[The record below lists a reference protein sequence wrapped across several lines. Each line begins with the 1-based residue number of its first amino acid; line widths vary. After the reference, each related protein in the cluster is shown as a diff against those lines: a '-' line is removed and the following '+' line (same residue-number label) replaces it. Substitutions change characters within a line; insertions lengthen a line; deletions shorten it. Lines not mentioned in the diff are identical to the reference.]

1 MLPGSSILP
10 YPLGQWAA
18 APQLASASSVNGWGV
33 EVTFSEGMK
42 QNETLL
48 NTSSYLITPTTGAQ
62 TSVNAVRVG
71 TVVGPTV
78 MSVILGHTGTTLGGN
93 YRVSANGPTSESTG
107 MPIGPETASFLAMG
121 EPPAYSVGGSA
132 LGGFVL
138 TFDHPLHSNPSVS
151 DLVSYQ
157 VVCNDD
163 YPITPT
169 LTGAT
174 FPYEDDFRKV
184 WLSAYGVTTL
194 HYTGSVGANAVAFRY
209 NGTYLPN
216 SGTTFS
222 GSEYGTGTSSIVDGS
237 LRINV
242 VAGNSYG
249 WLFTDTSGKVTTGTT
264 FRTDVSFDAATGTYV
279 PAIAAV
285 GDFVFAQTIIHDT
298 VSEILVQFQR
308 VGGVEQIQVVSG
320 AYNTTTNF
328 TWSDGPH
335 KLSVIRNILAN
346 LYAILVDDQP
356 IQSSSIA
363 SFTGVSADPSS
374 VRFNLLSTLTVTNFK
389 VSAVNF
395 TASTTVY
402 SAAWNFL
409 HDWEVVFQGSNNLTR
424 DFILTNRGPLVKDWG
439 DMTPAA
445 KNDVGVTINGAAVVV
460 SDVNP
465 HIGKITLAVPV
476 PLLPPGDPQLDV
488 WVDYKWMATPIMVM
502 SGLNEHGQVL
512 NKWDRL
518 LTGHH
523 SSTIT
528 PGLGAPDIARFPYC
542 IVLGPMDTPEPI
554 LIGHRYM
561 GFEKAYSALLNSSTT
576 LVLNANPHQYDSPG
590 FDQVPQGS
598 TAAYEATTTPQ
609 MATPSWELVGIDN
622 GFVVGDGTYQVID
635 RNIGSYAA
643 TPPCTM
649 FKKDMDMGFP
659 ASMVL
664 VSRYLVNPPPYDGYS
679 AATSYLPGDK
689 VLVGTNLYLCTAVTH
704 GKDPSNTDFWSVVA
718 STSVGIMADAADGV
732 FVGVGFG
739 FHQNK
744 RLYLVGNLLV
754 NGVQHV
760 GLLKDARNPHLLASW
775 DVGPTTKGTIASQ
788 TTVTFVAFTSPGV
801 PNESYPSSFV
811 VGNRFQIL
819 APHTQAGVYTAT
831 HIVPQSDGAVT
842 VTVTPAFSVD
852 FTKWGNKYPDVIFE
866 TPWLAKPTTYRLM
879 MYPSATS
886 TTALNIKLA
895 LSGET
900 SGAKV
905 LEGDAFGTDLPQVA
919 TSSLALFMD
928 QANPDKKIGTTVW
941 GSLSYAARN
950 DTKWSFLRY
959 GIIPNATAYH
969 GHEKTSNTS
978 MTVLP
983 ENEADP
989 SWFQTKAFGLSEA
1002 SRSLLMKATSGN
1014 DTLDTTFAY
1023 GRDEPFFKKDSN
1035 LDLTA
1040 RFKVETGVLGA
1051 GDVELV
1057 LNDKVREARIATLSY
1072 YEDIILTPYRQL
1084 VRMPNVSF
1092 AGLVHPTLQGWVTA
1106 QASDDAATNH
1116 ENDVVFDLTANS
1128 SQYMQNLAMLSLV
1141 PPDGG
1146 ERIIEGQFAVD
1157 AAFVPGADGKTGI
1170 YIAGDFGTTATGG
1183 VAVTVW
1189 MNGGTPT
1196 VSLANP
1202 TGLAPV
1208 KDYPFDWT
1216 DGLQHTYRVVVSGGV
1231 VSLFVDDVIQTPTK
1245 AIGDFAGMGSTQHRC
1260 VFGAVGLA
1268 ARTGQ
1273 VRWRS
1278 ASYSCLPRADVRQT
1292 LGVYLG
1298 GDKDDI
1304 DNWEIPRTDATTAL
1318 NSAQVGP
1325 VIKDMDCT
1333 AYMTVR
1339 VLRTWDWGV
1348 TVFRPDL
1355 APPPFFN
1362 GDWATQNMQPSAGWI
1377 TVEYTKL
1384 PYVPRTMGFVGFGSF
1399 DSRSIMQSRWEY
1411 VNFRLFKPITD
1422 DWKSPQNMVLN
1433 QANVVTSGE
1442 PVLDDT
1448 LETVVI
1454 MPLADNRRVLLK
1466 PTHIYAHNVWKVV
1479 DGNTIYT
1486 RESWSFDRE
1495 AQLLTLNRN
1504 ANGTDVL
1511 FTGQAVTVVYYPG
1524 KPFTNT
1530 YLESQKLLDSMT
1542 LLNQGTPPVPKSQ
1555 HNPDVMDVY
1564 VNGEYKAKILKTDT
1578 AGEII
1583 PLYGPPTYESMYENM
1598 EFMEVNDGGWD
1609 NLITI
1614 AGEGFLQP
1622 GFTGWKPTEG
1632 EAVYDSK
1639 GDPVGFVGNPVGG
1652 HVIWI
1657 KGDAYWTKV
1666 EGWND
1671 QLQTFHMIDMAGP
1684 APVDALTFF
1693 DETLGKY
1700 WFASGGSFLNDVVDS
1715 PTGNVIDDTPAGGL
1729 LNSGV
1734 VLYPSKAVQ

>member
-1 MLPGSSILP
+1 MP

-18 APQLASASSVNGWGV
+18 APQLASASSVSGWEV
-33 EVTFSEGMK
+33 EVTFSEGME

-62 TSVNAVRVG
+62 TSVTAVRVG
-71 TVVGPTV
+71 TIVGPAA

-93 YRVSANGPTSESTG
+93 YQVSANGPVSESTG
-107 MPIGPETASFLAMG
+107 VSVGPGTASFLAMG
-121 EPPAYSVGGSA
+121 EPPVFSVGGSA

-138 TFDHPLHSNPSVS
+138 TFDQPLYDNPSVS
-151 DLVSYQ
+151 DLASYQ

-163 YPITPT
+163 YPVP
-169 LTGAT
+169 LTMNGAT

-184 WLSAYGVTTL
+184 WLSAKGVTTL
-194 HYTGSVGANAVAFRY
+194 QYTGSVGADAVAFRY

-216 SGTTFS
+216 TGATFS
-222 GSEYGTGTSSIVDGS
+222 GSEYGTGTSTIVGGS
-237 LRINV
+237 LRLNV
-242 VAGNSYG
+242 AAGASYG
-249 WLFTDTSGKVTTGTT
+249 WLFTDTSGKVDVGTT
-264 FRTDVSFDAATGTYV
+264 FRTDVTFDVTTGTYV
-279 PAIAAV
+279 PAIVDA
-285 GDFVFAQTIIHDT
+285 GDFVFAQMLVKDT
-298 VSEILVQFQR
+298 ATQVQVQLQR
-308 VGGVEQIQVVSG
+308 IGGVEQIRVISG
-320 AYNTTTNF
+320 TYDDTTNF
-328 TWSDGPH
+328 TWSAASH
-335 KLSVIRNILAN
+335 KLSVVRNILAD
-346 LYAILVDDQP
+346 LYTILVDDQP

-374 VRFNLLSTLTVTNFK
+374 VRFNLSSALTVTNFK
-389 VSAVNF
+389 VSAVSF
-395 TASTTVY
+395 TASMTIY

-409 HDWEVVFQGSNNLTR
+409 HDWNAVFQGSNAFTR

-439 DMTPAA
+439 DMTPATI
-445 KNDVGVTINGAAVVV
+445 NDVSVSVNGVSVVV
-460 SDVNP
+460 SEVNP

-476 PLLPPGDPQLDV
+476 PFLPPGDPQLDV
-488 WVDYKWMATPIMVM
+488 WVDYKWMATPVMVM
-502 SGLNEHGQVL
+502 SGLNQHGQTL

-518 LTGHH
+518 LTGYHDTGVH
-523 SSTIT
+523 TQRM
-528 PGLGAPDIARFPYC
+528 GAPDIARFPYC

-590 FDQVPQGS
+590 FEQIPQGS
-598 TAAYEATTTPQ
+598 TEAYEATTTPQ
-609 MATPSWELVGIDN
+609 AATPPWELVGIDN
-622 GFVVGDGTYQVID
+622 GSVVADGTYQIID
-635 RNIGSYAA
+635 ANTGSYADI
-643 TPPCTM
+643 PPCTM

-664 VSRYLVNPPPYDGYS
+664 VNRYLIN
-679 AATSYLPGDK
+679 
-689 VLVGTNLYLCTAVTH
+689 
-704 GKDPSNTDFWSVVA
+704 
-718 STSVGIMADAADGV
+718 STTPDGV
-732 FVGVGFG
+732 FTGVGFG

-760 GLLKDARNPHLLASW
+760 GMLKDARNPHLLSAW
-775 DVGPTTKGTIASQ
+775 DVGPTTKGTLASQ
-788 TTVTFVAFTSPGV
+788 TTVSFVQLG
-801 PNESYPSSFV
+801 NESYPSSFV
-811 VGNRFQIL
+811 VGHRFQIL

-831 HIVPQSDGAVT
+831 HIVPQSDGTVT
-842 VTVTPAFSVD
+842 VTVTPAFPVD

-866 TPWLAKPTTYRLM
+866 APWSGNPTTYRLT

-900 SGAKV
+900 SVAKV

-941 GSLSYAARN
+941 GSLSYAAMN
-950 DTKWSFLRY
+950 GTKWSFLRY
-959 GIIPNATAYH
+959 GIIPNATAYR
-969 GHEKTSNTS
+969 GHEKTANTS

-983 ENEADP
+983 EDADP
-989 SWFQTKAFGLSEA
+989 SWFQTEAFGLSSVA
-1002 SRSLLMKATSGN
+1002 HGMMLMKSTSAN
-1014 DTLDTTFAY
+1014 DTLDTSFAY

-1035 LDLTA
+1035 LDLTTY
-1040 RFKVETGVLGA
+1040 FKVDAGVLGA

-1057 LNDKVREARIATLSY
+1057 LNDKVREARVATLSY
-1072 YEDIILTPYRQL
+1072 YEDIGLTPYRQL
-1084 VRMPNVSF
+1084 VSMPNVSF
-1092 AGLVHPTLQGWVTA
+1092 AGLIHPTLQGWVTA
-1106 QASDDAATNH
+1106 QALDGTATNH

-1128 SQYMQNLAMLSLV
+1128 ARYVQSLSMLSLV

-1146 ERIIEGQFAVD
+1146 ERVIEGQFAID
-1157 AAFVPGADGKTGI
+1157 TTFVPGAGGQTGV
-1170 YIAGDFGTTATGG
+1170 YIAGDFGTMATGG

-1189 MNGGTPT
+1189 NNAGTPT

-1202 TGLAPV
+1202 TGLTSIQ
-1208 KDYPFDWT
+1208 DYPFDWT
-1216 DGLQHTYRVVVSGGV
+1216 DGLQHVYRVVVSGGV
-1231 VSLFVDDVIQTPTK
+1231 VSLFVDDTLQLPTRVI
-1245 AIGDFAGMGSTQHRC
+1245 ADFAGMGSTHHRC
-1260 VFGAVGLA
+1260 VFGADGVA
-1268 ARTGQ
+1268 SRSGQ

-1278 ASYSCLPRADVRQT
+1278 ASYSCLPHSSVKRT

-1298 GDKDDI
+1298 GGKDDI
-1304 DNWEIPRTDATTAL
+1304 DHWELPRTDATTAL
-1318 NSAQVGP
+1318 NSAQAGP
-1325 VIKDMDCT
+1325 VIEEMDWT
-1333 AYMTVR
+1333 SYMTVR

-1362 GDWATQNMQPSAGWI
+1362 GDWATQTMQPSAGWI

-1399 DSRSIMQSRWEY
+1399 DSRSISQSRWDY
-1411 VNFRLFKPITD
+1411 LNFRLFKTVTD

-1442 PVLDDT
+1442 PLLDDT
-1448 LETVVI
+1448 LETVII

-1466 PTHIYAHNVWKVV
+1466 PTHIFAHDVWKVV
-1479 DGNTIYT
+1479 DGSTIYT
-1486 RESWSFDRE
+1486 RESWTFDRE
-1495 AQLLTLNRN
+1495 AQLLTLNRRPD
-1504 ANGTDVL
+1504 GTDVY

-1530 YLESQKLLDSMT
+1530 YLETQKLLDSMT
-1542 LLNQGTPPVPKSQ
+1542 ILNEGTPPVPKSQ
-1555 HNPDVMDVY
+1555 QNPDVPHIY
-1564 VNGEYKAKILKTDT
+1564 VDGEYQALILKTDP

-1598 EFMEVNDGGWD
+1598 KFSEVNDGGWT
-1609 NLITI
+1609 NLIAI

-1622 GFTGWKPTEG
+1622 GFTGWESSEG
-1632 EAVYDSK
+1632 EIVYDAN
-1639 GDPVGFVGNPVGG
+1639 GDPDGLVGNAIGG
-1652 HVIWI
+1652 HVIWM
-1657 KGDAYWTKV
+1657 KGDAYWTMV
-1666 EGWND
+1666 EGWSD
-1671 QLQTFHMIDMAGP
+1671 QLQTFHMIDMSGP
-1684 APVDALTFF
+1684 APADALTFY
-1693 DETLGKY
+1693 EESLGMY
-1700 WFASGGSFLNDVVDS
+1700 WFASGGSFLNDVVDY
-1715 PTGNVIDDTPAGGL
+1715 PAGIVIDDVPAGGL

-1734 VLYPSKAVQ
+1734 VLYPSKVIA